1 MYEHYTTTLNRI
13 CDPFSRQPQRIEFVF
28 TCKTHPENHLQPLRR
43 DRSKTGDGTTKF
55 LKDVRMCEEKQGIY
69 QPQSAP
75 NSVPYSP
82 ETHRALIA
90 LRCAKHSH
98 PINSILDDDYRTE
111 VEMLRPGT
119 TLPHSTT
126 VQRDLINIYIH
137 MSTFVMNYF
146 MVKLTLLYCFGGK
159 LNNISRHL
167 VLLCILHWMDGQV
180 PLLLPTLGLLSSG
193 MQMVQ

>member
-1 MYEHYTTTLNRI
+1 MAVKCVWALHHYSQPHMRPLLSPASKDWI
-13 CDPFSRQPQRIEFVF
+13 CI
-28 TCKTHPENHLQPLRR
+28 HLQ
-43 DRSKTGDGTTKF
+43 
-55 LKDVRMCEEKQGIY
+55 
-69 QPQSAP
+69 
-75 NSVPYSP
+75 NYSP

-90 LRCAKHSH
+90 LRYAKHSR

-111 VEMLRPGT
+111 VEILCPGT